1 MQLHQDMEKFADKD
15 TIIVNV
21 GPEDR
26 KTFEEVWIKNGFS
39 FYGLGDEKK
48 EVLKGYGQ
56 DVKALKLGRMP
67 AQIIIDKEGILRYI
81 HYGTSMQDIP
91 ENHVILG
98 ILESFGT
105 D

>member
-48 EVLKGYGQ
+48 RS
-56 DVKALKLGRMP
+56 A
-67 AQIIIDKEGILRYI
+67 
-81 HYGTSMQDIP
+81 
-91 ENHVILG
+91 
-98 ILESFGT
+98 
-105 D
+105 